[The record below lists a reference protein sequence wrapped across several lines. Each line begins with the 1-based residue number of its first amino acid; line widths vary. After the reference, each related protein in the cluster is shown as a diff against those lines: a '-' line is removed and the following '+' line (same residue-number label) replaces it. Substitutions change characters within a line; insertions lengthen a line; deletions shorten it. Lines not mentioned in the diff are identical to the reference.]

1 MPRKSFWQ
9 QFRVF
14 FANLQQIPLS
24 MLDFNEKYFE
34 KFRKNIVG
42 IDQTFVSP
50 YGIQKL
56 IYADWIASG
65 RLYGP
70 IEHTLREKFGPF
82 VGNTH
87 TEASETGILMTNA
100 YHYAHKKIKKHVNAG
115 PQDVII
121 TAGSGMTTVINKFQR
136 ILGMR
141 ICGKLSIGKCM
152 QETERP
158 VVFISHM
165 EHHSNHTS
173 WFETTADVVVIKPGT
188 DMLVDLDELRK
199 ELEKHKDRKLKIG
212 SFTACSNVTGIRTP
226 IYEMARL
233 MHEYGG
239 ICFIDYAASAPYD
252 EINMHPGDPMEKLD
266 AVMFS
271 PHKFLGGPG
280 TPGVLVFDS
289 SIYKSE
295 VPDNPGGGT
304 VDWTNPW
311 GEYKYIDDIE
321 LREDGGTPG
330 FLQTIKAALA
340 IDLKDQMGVENI
352 QKREEQLLKIA
363 FSEMDKIPGLRI
375 LADNTRERLGVISFY
390 FEDIHFNLVVKLLN
404 DRYGIQV
411 RGGCACAGTY
421 GHFLLNVD
429 YEHSQSITTKI
440 NTGDLSEKPGWIRL
454 SLHPTMTDDELY
466 LIMSALKE
474 IRNNHKKWQK
484 DYRHITRTNEFKHYK
499 APDDYTD
506 FVKDWFKLESPS
518 L

>member
-1 MPRKSFWQ
+1 MIEP
-9 QFRVF
+9 V
-14 FANLQQIPLS
+14 
-24 MLDFNEKYFE
+24 EKYFE
-34 KFRKNIVG
+34 KFRKNILG
-42 IDQTFVSP
+42 IDQTFASP

-70 IEHTLREKFGPF
+70 IEKTLTQKFGPF

-87 TEASETGILMTNA
+87 TEASETGVLMTHA
-100 YHYAHKKIKKHVNAG
+100 YHYAHKKIKEHVNAG
-115 PQDVII
+115 PKDVII

-136 ILGMR
+136 ILGLR
-141 ICGKLSIGKCM
+141 ICGKLSVSKCLRDN
-152 QETERP
+152 EKP

-165 EHHSNHTS
+165 EHHSNQTS
-173 WFETTADVVVIKPGT
+173 WFETTADVEVIEPAP
-188 DMLVDLDELRK
+188 DMTIDPENLRK
-199 ELEKHKDRKLKIG
+199 ALLKHKDRKLKIG

-226 IYEMARL
+226 VHELARI
-233 MHEYGG
+233 MHEYEG

-266 AVMFS
+266 AVLFS

-280 TPGVLVFDS
+280 SPGVLVFDS
-289 SIYKSE
+289 SVYNSD

-340 IDLKDQMGVENI
+340 INLKDQMGVENI
-352 QKREEQLLKIA
+352 NKREDQLLKRA
-363 FSEMDKIPGLRI
+363 FEGLARIPNLNI

-390 FEDIHFNLVVKLLN
+390 FEKIHYNLVVKLLN
-404 DRYGIQV
+404 DRYGVQV

-429 YEHSQSITTKI
+429 YEHSRSITTKI
-440 NTGDLSEKPGWIRL
+440 NTGDLSGKPGWVRL
-454 SLHPTMTDDELY
+454 SLHPTMTNTELDY
-466 LIMSALKE
+466 ILAALEE
-474 IRNNHKKWQK
+474 IQKMCDFWVK
-484 DYRHITRTNEFKHYK
+484 DYIYTSRTNEFRHYK
-499 APDDYTD
+499 APKDYAD
-506 FVKDWFKLESPS
+506 FVKDWFKLEAPAIA
-518 L
+518 